1 MRVPI
6 RRVPNYDLAPDA
18 KGLAAI
24 VADEANGQKESSHL
38 TFLLNC
44 FDESRPMEFCTTI
57 NRPPPASRRS

>member
-6 RRVPNYDLAPDA
+6 RRVPNYELAPDA

-44 FDESRPMEFCTTI
+44 FDEPRPMEFCTTI
-57 NRPPPASRRS
+57 NRPPPPARPS